1 MLAVTIEMGRREPSP
16 FYVLIVLAAMAG
28 ARGQAGPYT
37 TIASYITAE
46 EKFGYA
52 ELPISLQARDGTV
65 VADDEA
71 KVRFEELGTYTE

>member
-1 MLAVTIEMGRREPSP
+1 MGRREPSP

-52 ELPISLQARDGTV
+52 ELPISCRPGT
-65 VADDEA
+65 AQSWPTT
-71 KVRFEELGTYTE
+71 RPR